1 MERNNINARAKR
13 PQSNRVTEGVRPEER
28 RTSDS
33 RTLDSRISDSR
44 TSDSRTSNRRTK
56 RRVNYFDYSFLFVI
70 IFLLCF
76 GTLMLYSASSYSSLI
91 KFNDSTYYLK
101 KQMIALILGVVA
113 LLFFTFADYRAWR
126 KVAFPIFGASVLIVF
141 VVLSPLGVE
150 LNGAKRWINLGVTT
164 FQPAELVKLTVIL
177 YIAHLICKNYRH
189 LTEVRIIAKILGAA
203 LVAAGVVAVVTSNLS
218 SGIIIFGIAVV
229 MLFVASPQ
237 YLLYIGVGIGFV
249 ALVGVFLGVAMLT
262 GSAFRVARIKVWLD
276 PLSDAAGKGYQIL
289 QGLYAIGS
297 GGMFGKGLG
306 QSVQKMGYIPEAQND
321 YVFTIICEE
330 LGLVGALSV
339 ILLFIF
345 IIKRM
350 AVISS
355 NAPDLYGTMVVVGVM
370 AQISIQVILNIAVVT
385 NSIPNT
391 GVTLPF
397 ISYGG
402 TSLAFLMSEVGLVL
416 SVSKRIKR
424 VR

>member
-1 MERNNINARAKR
+1 MERDERIERSER
-13 PQSNRVTEGVRPEER
+13 SERVER
-28 RTSDS
+28 TQQNSETVD
-33 RTLDSRISDSR
+33 
-44 TSDSRTSNRRTK
+44 RRTK
-56 RRVNYFDYSFLFVI
+56 KKFNYFDYSFLFVI

-91 KFNDSTYYLK
+91 KYNDSTYYLK
-101 KQMIALILGVVA
+101 KQMIALVLGILAMV
-113 LLFFTFADYRAWR
+113 FFTFADYRFWR
-126 KVAFPIFGASVLIVF
+126 KYSFWLYAISVLTVFIV
-141 VVLSPLGVE
+141 LTPLGVE
-150 LNGAKRWINLGVTT
+150 LNGAKRWINLKFTT
-164 FQPAELVKLTVIL
+164 FQPAEFVKLTIIL
-177 YIAHLICKNYRH
+177 YIAHLISSNYRH
-189 LTEVRIIAKILGAA
+189 LKDRNVVVKILGIS
-203 LVAAGVVAVVTSNLS
+203 LVGAGVVAGITSNLS

-237 YLLYIGVGIGFV
+237 YALYIAVAGGGAVMVGI
-249 ALVGVFLGVAMLT
+249 FLAVAMMS
-262 GSAFRVARIKVWLD
+262 GSSFRLARIKVWLD
-276 PLSDAAGKGYQIL
+276 PLSDPSGKGYQIL

-297 GGMFGKGLG
+297 GGLFGKGLG

-330 LGLVGALSV
+330 LGIVGALSV

-345 IIKRM
+345 IIRRM
-350 AVISS
+350 EVISS
-355 NAPDLYGTMVVVGVM
+355 NSPDLYGTMVVVGVM

-385 NSIPNT
+385 NSMPNT